1 MGMETEPPDV
11 YRLLLTRYETL
22 HEEGK
27 ITDQELK
34 FIKSARTIEDVLAEV
49 TKSMA
54 ASEAKKNDKVV
65 GLIGTGL
72 EKLERVS
79 STIQIMIQSGS
90 NLQLK
95 LLLFAVHS

>member
-11 YRLLLTRYETL
+11 YRLLLTRYEAL

-34 FIKSARTIEDVLAEV
+34 FIKSARTIEDVLAEA

-65 GLIGTGL
+65 SLIGTGL

-95 LLLFAVHS
+95 LLPFAVHS